1 MIIIIIISTFQKY
14 YKSLFLKWLNKVV
27 EHYRWLRRILA
38 SIFGRSVKY
47 DKTVLLKKLSTFYNN
62 FNIPSWRV
70 KERVENYRAIH
81 HIWRVV
87 LLTSL
92 KFWGKTA
99 KIFPLN
105 MYFRYFLIKQTLKRF
120 NFVMKDFRSFV
131 SYLNTGF
138 RLEYEMKFK
147 ITNQLN
153 CVLENS
159 RLAYEEFLTIIT
171 QTEVF

>member
-92 KFWGKTA
+92 KFWGKNS
-99 KIFPLN
+99 KKFSFKHVFPL
-105 MYFRYFLIKQTLKRF
+105 FLNQTNSEEIQFCDERF
-120 NFVMKDFRSFV
+120 
-131 SYLNTGF
+131 
-138 RLEYEMKFK
+138 
-147 ITNQLN
+147 
-153 CVLENS
+153 
-159 RLAYEEFLTIIT
+159 
-171 QTEVF
+171 